1 MRYLNRD
8 TFDKKL
14 EGSKRVQFCFAMFA
28 QKYFSIIAGYVWM
41 NWTLIAS
48 TIIGIILV
56 LFVKEEYRRTDA
68 DNEESE
74 SNSA

>member
-1 MRYLNRD
+1 VPPFIKIKSWEVPSAPKFALGCLQ
-8 TFDKKL
+8 KK
-14 EGSKRVQFCFAMFA
+14 
-28 QKYFSIIAGYVWM
+28 YISIIVGYVWM

-74 SNSA
+74 SNNT